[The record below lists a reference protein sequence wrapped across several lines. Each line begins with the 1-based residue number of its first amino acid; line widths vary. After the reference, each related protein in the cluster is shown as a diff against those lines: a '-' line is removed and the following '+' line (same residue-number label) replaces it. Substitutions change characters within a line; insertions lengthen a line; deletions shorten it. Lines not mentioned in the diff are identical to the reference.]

1 MSTAPIWWVVARRDL
16 TLSQRRRSDGLLP
29 LGFFLAAAGLF
40 PLGVGP
46 EPQTLRDI
54 GAGVVWV
61 CALLASTLSVTQM
74 FALDHQDGSL
84 EQMVM
89 APGSLVALVLGKTLA
104 HWLIS
109 GLPLVLLSPLMALF
123 FGMTGA
129 STLVL
134 GLGLLVGTPTLSL
147 LGGLGAALTLGLRS
161 GAALL
166 LVIVLPLT
174 VPTLIFGASAVSAAQ
189 AGQSVQAHFSLL
201 AALLLLSLAGLP
213 WASAAALRLALD

>member
-46 EPQTLRDI
+46 ERDI